1 MPKFGFYKL
10 IRDKLPEL
18 YAELG
23 QKATIRTLDDDDY
36 RHALKIKLLEE
47 SKEIPIPKLK
57 SDELVSE
64 LADLQETID
73 CLKKSYGISDSELYD
88 AQAVRKLKRG
98 GFEGRNY
105 LEQLDLSE
113 NDEWSEYYRKDP
125 EKYPEMTASLDI
137 AEIIALSER
146 IGELGVVKRATLL
159 PGGESESDSHHSLSL
174 ALIAYDITKKY
185 CPELDADKLLRYALV
200 HDLMEIVTGDED
212 TLHATPESLQQKL
225 EREKA
230 AWPEFLSVL
239 SKYPVLISELEE
251 YEKLDSPEAA
261 TIFILDKAST
271 TWTHFWDRGSYLR
284 GPRMIQSR
292 QDLQKWHD
300 TQLEKIEERLQVKA
314 PKIIYEIYEQSFEK
328 MRDELFLSPTP
339 SRSLTNAP

>member
-1 MPKFGFYKL
+1 MARFGFYKL
-10 IRDKLPEL
+10 IRDKLPGIMAEINQK
-18 YAELG
+18 AEL
-23 QKATIRTLDDDDY
+23 KTLDEQDY
-36 RHALKIKLLEE
+36 RKALRDKILEE
-47 SKEIPIPKLK
+47 AHEIPLPEYKNDDLIV
-57 SDELVSE
+57 EI
-64 LADLQETID
+64 ADLQEVID
-73 CLKKSYGISDSELYD
+73 SLKRSYAITESEVND
-88 AQAVRKLKRG
+88 MQAVRRLKRG
-98 GFEGRNY
+98 GFRDKVF
-105 LEQLDLSE
+105 LEYIDLPHT
-113 NDEWSEYYRKDP
+113 DTWATKYRGEPK
-125 EKYPEMTASLDI
+125 KYPEMQTSLDI
-137 AEIIALSER
+137 AEIITLSER

-200 HDLMEIVTGDED
+200 HDLAEIVTGDED
-212 TLHATPESLQQKL
+212 TLHATPESLQQKH

-271 TWTHFWDRGSYLR
+271 TWTHFWDKGSHLR
-284 GPRMIQSR
+284 GPRMIRSR
-292 QDLQKWHD
+292 RDLQKWHD
-300 TQLEKIEERLQVKA
+300 TQLEKIEARLQVKA

-339 SRSLTNAP
+339 SRSLTNAL